1 MTFNDEIDDDDY
13 DDVDADDDDVMC
25 RINQLPSITF

>member
-13 DDVDADDDDVMC
+13 DDVDADDDVMC
-25 RINQLPSITF
+25 RINQLASITF